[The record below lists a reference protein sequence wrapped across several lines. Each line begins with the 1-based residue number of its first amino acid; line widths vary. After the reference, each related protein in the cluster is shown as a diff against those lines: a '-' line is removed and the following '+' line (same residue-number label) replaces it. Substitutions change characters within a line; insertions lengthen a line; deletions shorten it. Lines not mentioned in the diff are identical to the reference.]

1 VTAGLDA
8 RARQSL
14 GTSEDA
20 IHAAVAAVLDARGAS
35 GVLADVG
42 CGTGNL
48 WRAVR
53 DRFSRYIA
61 VDAVRYESLPDEA
74 DFRPADLDRAPLP
87 LQDGEADVAAAVE
100 TIEHLENPR
109 ALIRELSR
117 VVRPGGLVVVTTP
130 NQRSFLSLATLVVKG
145 RFSSFQDN
153 AYPAHLTALLDVD
166 MRRIA
171 AECRL
176 EDVAISYTLRG
187 RMPLSAAHY
196 PRAVAGMFP
205 RGLSDNL
212 VLAAR
217 TPEAA

>member
-20 IHAAVAAVLDARGAS
+20 IHAAVAAAFDARGAS

-48 WRAVR
+48 WRAVHH
-53 DRFSRYIA
+53 RFSRYVA
-61 VDAVRYESLPDEA
+61 VDAVRYEGLPAEA
-74 DFRPADLDRAPLP
+74 DFRPADLDRARLP

-109 ALIRELSR
+109 AFIRELSR

-130 NQRSFLSLATLVVKG
+130 NQRSFLSLATLVIKG
-145 RFSSFQDN
+145 RFSAFQDN

>member
-1 VTAGLDA
+1 MTSGLHA

-14 GTSEDA
+14 GRSDDA
-20 IHAAVAAVLDARGAS
+20 IHAAVSAVLHARGAA

-48 WRAVR
+48 WRAVHH
-53 DRFSRYIA
+53 RFSRYVA
-61 VDAVRYESLPDEA
+61 VDAVRYEGLPEDA
-74 DFRPADLDRAPLP
+74 DFRPVDLDRAPLP

-109 ALIRELSR
+109 AFIRELSR

-145 RFSSFQDN
+145 RFSAFQDN

-166 MRRIA
+166 LRRIA

-176 EDVAISYTLRG
+176 EDAAISYTLRG
-187 RMPLSAAHY
+187 RMPLAGATY
-196 PRAVAGMFP
+196 PLALARMFP
-205 RGLSDNL
+205 RALSDNL

-217 TPEAA
+217 TPAAG